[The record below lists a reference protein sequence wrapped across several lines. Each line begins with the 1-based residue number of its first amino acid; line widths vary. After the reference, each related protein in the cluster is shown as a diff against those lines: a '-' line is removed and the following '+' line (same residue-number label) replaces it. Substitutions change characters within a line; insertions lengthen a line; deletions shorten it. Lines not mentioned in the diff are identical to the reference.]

1 MDFVLFKSTECGGLD
16 KELKYISNN
25 TVIDNQGFIFQTQC
39 VNDEWFLEGG
49 LIYIE
54 DNKLHRVGKSVNSYQ
69 TFIRKKIC
77 INNTNIKLKHI

>member
-1 MDFVLFKSTECGGLD
+1 MPFTGSWILFYSSQHNVADWIKSLN
-16 KELKYISNN
+16 ISNN

-69 TFIRKKIC
+69 TFIRKEDMYS
-77 INNTNIKLKHI
+77 